1 MDSIEKPLEDGS
13 TSRVEDHYV
22 KKRRKRMIIFTGLF
36 IMPIICMLVSLC
48 IGRYSV
54 SPLTVYKVLISR
66 IMPIGQS
73 WNDIEET
80 VIFSVR
86 LPRIILAMF
95 IGGGLSAAGASNQAM
110 FGNPLVSPHI
120 LGVSYGAGLGAAL
133 GILLSGNM
141 AVIQIMAIAFG
152 ILGIMLTYTISKRKS
167 GMQLFMLV
175 LSGTI
180 VGALFQALISLIK
193 YVADPEEK
201 LPTIVYWL
209 MGSLSGTSASDLK
222 IGIPLI
228 SIGLVMLY
236 IIRWKMNILS
246 LNEDEAK
253 SLGINVNKL
262 RTVIIISTTVIT
274 ATSVSLCGIIGWIG
288 LVIPHLARMMVG
300 NNHKYLIPASICLG
314 SFYLLIIDNIARTIT
329 AAEIPLSILTAIVGA
344 PFFIFLLRKTGGKW
358 NEA

>member
-1 MDSIEKPLEDGS
+1 MDLTKKTFGDISKTESYE
-13 TSRVEDHYV
+13 E
-22 KKRRKRMIIFTGLF
+22 KKRRNLFMVFTGL
-36 IMPIICMLVSLC
+36 IIISVVCMLTSLC
-48 IGRYSV
+48 VGRYGIT
-54 SPLTVYKVLISR
+54 PLAAYKVLVSKVVPLR
-66 IMPIGQS
+66 QTWS
-73 WNDIEET
+73 DIEET
-80 VIFSVR
+80 VILNVR

-133 GILLSGNM
+133 GILISGNIVIIQTM
-141 AVIQIMAIAFG
+141 AMVFG
-152 ILGIMLTYTISKRKS
+152 VLGIMLTYTISKRRS

-175 LSGTI
+175 LSGTV

-193 YVADPEEK
+193 YIADPEEK

-209 MGSLSGTSASDLK
+209 MGSLSGTSVNDLK

-228 SIGLVMLY
+228 TIGLMMLY
-236 IIRWKMNILS
+236 VIRWKMNILS
-246 LNEDEAK
+246 LHEDEAK
-253 SLGINVNKL
+253 SLGVNVNRL
-262 RTVIIISTTVIT
+262 RAIIIVATTIIA

-288 LVIPHLARMMVG
+288 LVIPHLARMIVG
-300 NNHKYLIPASICLG
+300 NNNKYLIPASICLG

>member
-1 MDSIEKPLEDGS
+1 MELTEKVLIDISEIQ
-13 TSRVEDHYV
+13 EHEA
-22 KKRRKRMIIFTGLF
+22 KKRRKRFMVF
-36 IMPIICMLVSLC
+36 ICMIVVSIGCMLISLC
-48 IGRYSV
+48 IGRYSIT
-54 SPLTVYKVLISR
+54 PLTAYKVLMSKI
-66 IMPIGQS
+66 IPVKQS
-73 WNDIEET
+73 WSDIEET
-80 VIFSVR
+80 IIMNVR

-133 GILLSGNM
+133 GILLSGNI
-141 AVIQIMAIAFG
+141 AIIQSMAIMFG
-152 ILGIMLTYTISKRKS
+152 ILGIMMTYIISKRKS

-209 MGSLSGTSASDLK
+209 MGSLSGTSANDLK
-222 IGIPLI
+222 LGIPLI
-228 SIGLVMLY
+228 TIGLVMLY
-236 IIRWKMNILS
+236 VIRWKMNILS
-246 LNEDEAK
+246 LHEDEAK
-253 SLGINVNKL
+253 SLGVNVNRL
-262 RTVIIISTTVIT
+262 RAIIIVATTVIAAT
-274 ATSVSLCGIIGWIG
+274 AVSLCGIIGWIG

-300 NNHKYLIPASICLG
+300 NNHKHLIPASICLG
-314 SFYLLIIDNIARTIT
+314 SFYLLMIDNIARTIT

-358 NEA
+358 NDS

>member
-1 MDSIEKPLEDGS
+1 MDLTGKILKNVPKTTEYEEKD
-13 TSRVEDHYV
+13 
-22 KKRRKRMIIFTGLF
+22 RRKRFIVFTGLVA
-36 IMPIICMLVSLC
+36 ILIISMSISLC
-48 IGRYSV
+48 VGRYSITP
-54 SPLTVYKVLISR
+54 STAYKVLMSR
-66 IMPIGQS
+66 IIPIGQTWS
-73 WNDIEET
+73 DIEET
-80 VIFSVR
+80 IILNVR
-86 LPRIILAMF
+86 LPRIILAIF

-141 AVIQIMAIAFG
+141 FIVQVMAIAFG
-152 ILGIMLTYTISKRKS
+152 ILGIILTYTISKRKS
-167 GMQLFMLV
+167 GIQIFMLI

-209 MGSLSGTSASDLK
+209 MGSLSGTSANDLK
-222 IGIPLI
+222 MGIPLI
-228 SIGLVMLY
+228 TIGLVMLY

-246 LNEDEAK
+246 LHEDEAK
-253 SLGINVNKL
+253 SLGVNVNRL
-262 RTVIIISTTVIT
+262 RTIIVIATTVIA

-300 NNHKYLIPASICLG
+300 NNHKYLIPASMCVG
-314 SFYLLIIDNIARTIT
+314 GFYLLTIDNIARTAT

-358 NEA
+358 NDA